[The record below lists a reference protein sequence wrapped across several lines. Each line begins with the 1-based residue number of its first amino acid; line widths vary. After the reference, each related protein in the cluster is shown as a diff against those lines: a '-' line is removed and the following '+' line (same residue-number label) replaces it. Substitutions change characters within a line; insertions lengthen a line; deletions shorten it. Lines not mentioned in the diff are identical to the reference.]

1 MENQEVS
8 QEFVLNEGEAD
19 MDVANEKGS
28 LTSQKNDSIGL
39 ASQMLRGS
47 EEEELTPS

>member
-8 QEFVLNEGEAD
+8 KVVVPNEGEVD
-19 MDVANEKGS
+19 MDIANEKGR

-39 ASQMLRGS
+39 DPQKLRDS